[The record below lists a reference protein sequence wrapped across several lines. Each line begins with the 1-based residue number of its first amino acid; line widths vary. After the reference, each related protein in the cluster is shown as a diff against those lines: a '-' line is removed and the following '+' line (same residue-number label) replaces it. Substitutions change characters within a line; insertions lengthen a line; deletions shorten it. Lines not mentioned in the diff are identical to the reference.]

1 MFILLI
7 NIHCRRPRIISKET
21 VMRKKLVFL
30 LIPISLCLLIGGYH
44 FYKNTPTATVAIIPL
59 DSRPCN
65 TQYPQTLGEMADMQI
80 LLPPAELLDDYLTAS
95 NKDALWQWLEKTS
108 AKTDHIIICTN
119 QLFQGGLINSRNS
132 DSLADIS
139 TDLARLENFC
149 QNTDQTITVLAILP
163 RLLPSQYDS
172 TLSPYTNELKAY
184 GIAWDKA
191 LLNNTPLPE
200 STVPTAV
207 LDKYR
212 SLFLQNEQMIE
223 QLESLANKGYFN
235 LVIGQDDASEY
246 CPSNIIKRHILARDS
261 AQVTFIHGADELTM
275 LILASY
281 LDLPPLEANI
291 IIDDSEALNTYFP
304 YEADTLSA
312 ILSEKLAFA
321 QITPNEQ
328 ATDSI
333 FIHTRAQEPDLVD
346 AYLSGSHAGYVA
358 IADIATT
365 NRGDAALADTLLKS
379 ENFAQIHCYSGWNT
393 CSNTLGTVLAHYRFS
408 QAFSGSTKATQAA
421 LRFKAIRFNEDL
433 IYQALLAPS
442 LNQTLVQKG
451 LIDPSTTAFKVA
463 ASEIEP
469 YLTDAYTPYSEKLL
483 SLFLTPQE
491 ILPNYSVTVTNAT
504 FALCYP
510 WARTFEVCADS
521 TFNLQ

>member
-1 MFILLI
+1 
-7 NIHCRRPRIISKET
+7 
-21 VMRKKLVFL
+21 MRKKLAFL
-30 LIPISLCLLIGGYH
+30 LIPLCLIMFIIGYYALNKH
-44 FYKNTPTATVAIIPL
+44 NSTATVAIIPL

-65 TQYPQTLGEMADMQI
+65 TQYPQVLGEMADMQI
-80 LLPPAELLDDYLTAS
+80 LLPPEELLDDYLTPS

-119 QLFQGGLINSRNS
+119 QLFQGGLIYSRNS
-132 DSLADIS
+132 ESLADIS
-139 TDLARLENFC
+139 TDLTRLENFC

-172 TLSPYTNELKAY
+172 DLAPYTNELKAY

-191 LLNNTPLPE
+191 QLNNAPIPE
-200 STVPTAV
+200 STVPTAI

-212 SLFLQNEQMIE
+212 SLFLQTEQMIE
-223 QLESLANKGYFN
+223 RLEDLANQGYFN
-235 LVIGQDDASEY
+235 LFIGQDDASEY
-246 CPSNIIKRHILARDS
+246 CPANIIKRHILSRNS
-261 AQVTFIHGADELTM
+261 ENVTFIHGADELTM

-281 LDLPPLEANI
+281 LDLPPLEVNI
-291 IIDDSEALNTYFP
+291 IIDDVEALNTYFP

-328 ATDSI
+328 AVDSI
-333 FIHTRAQEPDLVD
+333 FIHTRAQEPELVD
-346 AYLSGSHAGYVA
+346 EYLSSSHAGYVA

-365 NRGDAALADTLLKS
+365 NRGDAALADTLLDS
-379 ENFAQIHCYSGWNT
+379 ENFSKIHCYSGWNT

-451 LIDPSTTAFKVA
+451 LIDSSTTAFKTE
-463 ASEIEP
+463 ASEIES
-469 YLTDAYTPYSEKLL
+469 YLTSSYAPYSERLTA
-483 SLFLTPQE
+483 LFLTPQE
-491 ILPNYSVTVTNAT
+491 ILPNYPVTVTNAS
-504 FALCYP
+504 FSLSYP
-510 WARTFEVCADS
+510 WARTFEVYVDS
-521 TFNLQ
+521 AFKLQ